1 MRVVVVGLGEEG
13 HHLTRLLSQWGHEV
27 VAIDPSLERCQFEQE
42 HLDGLVLHGSG
53 TNPAVLNEAGVSRAD
68 LLCAVTGSDETNLV
82 ISLVAKRL
90 GVKRVIARLRETL
103 WSRQK
108 IVALEDFGVDVAIH
122 PEWETA
128 QEILRLLKRA
138 AATEVWEFSDGR
150 VQLVGVKLDP
160 DSPWLYRTL
169 LEISTE
175 PDMPP
180 FRVVAVLRAGQ
191 TLVPTGDTRLTRGDQ
206 LFLIAKSEDIGEI
219 LRRAGK
225 HDRKIQRVMILGGG
239 RIGRNLASLLEHE
252 RDVQIKLIEVQEEKS
267 VQIAT
272 ELQKTM
278 VIHADGRDVD
288 VLAQEGISEMHAFVA
303 VTGDD
308 ENNIITSLL
317 AKHLG
322 VRKTITL
329 LGRAEYLPLM
339 TPIGLDSAV
348 NVHTVTANTIM
359 RVIRRGEVVSVASL
373 PGIDAEVLEFV
384 VSEGAPVTRKPL
396 KDLSFPKGAIL
407 GAVTHEG
414 NVEIPVGSTHV
425 LPGAKVVVFCV
436 PEVIQKVEKMLA

>member
-1 MRVVVVGLGEEG
+1 VRVVVVGLGEEG

-42 HLDGLVLHGSG
+42 HLDGLVLQGSG
-53 TNPAVLNEAGVSRAD
+53 TNPAVLQEAGVDRAD

-82 ISLVAKRL
+82 VSLIAKRL
-90 GVKRVIARLRETL
+90 GVRRVITRLRETI
-103 WSRQK
+103 WTRQQT
-108 IVALEDFGVDVAIH
+108 VALQDFGVDVAIH

-128 QEILRLLKRA
+128 EEILRLLKRA

-160 DSPWLYRTL
+160 DSPWLYRSL
-169 LEISTE
+169 SEISAD
-175 PDMPP
+175 PGMPP
-180 FRVVAVLRAGQ
+180 FRVVAILRAGQ
-191 TLVPTGDTRLTRGDQ
+191 TLVPTGDTHLTRGDQ

-239 RIGRNLASLLEHE
+239 RIGRNLAALLERE

-322 VRKTITL
+322 VHKTITL

-339 TPIGLDSAV
+339 APIGLDSAV

-359 RVIRRGEVVSVASL
+359 RVIRRGEVVSAASL

-384 VSEGAPVTRKPL
+384 VSDKAPVTKKPL
-396 KDLSFPKGAIL
+396 KDLNFPKGAIL
-407 GAVTHEG
+407 GAVTQG
-414 NVEIPVGSTHV
+414 DKVEIPVGNTRV
-425 LPGAKVVVFCV
+425 APGAKVVVFCV
-436 PEVIQKVEKMLA
+436 PEVIQKVEKILV